1 MKKLTYIAAAALFAL
16 NLASCK
22 DEDGNPYPDGDGAVS
37 VSRVYL
43 LDADADE
50 AKGELKEREVTFA
63 RLGQTIRLEGANFG
77 GTLKVL
83 VNGYE
88 TYFNT
93 ALATDN
99 SMIFSL
105 SGTTPVAGADE
116 SVRNK
121 IQFVKSSGT
130 YSYDFT
136 IRAAS
141 PAISAI
147 SPSLPQPGET
157 VKVSGFNLEEVSEI
171 TLPGGVKVTDGI
183 VNAPEEETGEWF
195 TFVMP
200 SGITESGAISITGA
214 NGQAISGTYF
224 NDFDCFITDFDG
236 KGELGGWSATFSAD
250 DLVDDP
256 LNSGRGKVE
265 MLIPGLGVA
274 DAKYENG
281 VNPGVDHIE
290 FWATAGNDND
300 NDDWTRM
307 TSKIPAET
315 SLAELAIQFD
325 IYVDGVWSE
334 TGQLEISLANNL
346 NSYGY
351 GSANA
356 SPGNSGV
363 VSGAAVWVPWFDKSN
378 PAVPVPYAT
387 EAWQTVTIPLT
398 DFGEFADG
406 EAHVFQEAIDL
417 RNNCSYKNFL
427 VFASNANLKYGDEEG
442 QVYEAKVFDTKIY
455 IDNFRVVNTK
465 TTTVSDF

>member
-1 MKKLTYIAAAALFAL
+1 MKTKKILYIAAISSLL
-16 NLASCK
+16 LGYASCK
-22 DEDGNPYPDGDGAVS
+22 DEDGNPYPDGEGAVT
-37 VSRVYL
+37 VSKVYL
-43 LDADADE
+43 LDASDTT
-50 AKGELKEREVTFA
+50 GNKEREVSFA
-63 RLGQTIRLEGANFG
+63 RLGQTLRLEGSGFG
-77 GTLKVL
+77 GTKKIL

-93 ALATDN
+93 ALVTDN
-99 SMIFSL
+99 SLILSL
-105 SGTTPVAGADE
+105 SGSTPVAGADE

-121 IQFVKSSGT
+121 IQFVKNSNT
-130 YSYDFT
+130 YACDLV

-141 PAISAI
+141 PRISSI
-147 SPSLPQPGET
+147 SPSLPQVGET
-157 VKVSGFNLEEVSEI
+157 VKVSGYNLEEVSEI
-171 TLPGGVKVTDGI
+171 TLPGDVKVTDGI

-200 SGITESGAISITGA
+200 KGVTESGSISITGA
-214 NGQAISGTYF
+214 NGQAISGAYF

-236 KGELGGWSATFSAD
+236 KGELGSWSATWKTD

-256 LNSGRGKVE
+256 LNTGRGKVA
-265 MLIPGLGVA
+265 MLIPHLGET

-281 VNPGVDHIE
+281 INPGVDHIE
-290 FWATAGNDND
+290 FWATAGNDNA

-315 SLAELAIQFD
+315 SLSELAIQFD
-325 IYVDGVWSE
+325 IYVDGVWNE

-363 VSGAAVWVPWFDKSN
+363 VSGAAVWIPWFDKSN
-378 PAVPVPYAT
+378 PEVFTPYT
-387 EAWQTVTIPLT
+387 TDGWQTVTIPFT
-398 DFGEFADG
+398 DFGEFADD
-406 EAHVFQEAIDL
+406 EAHTFQEVIDL
-417 RNNCSYKNFL
+417 RNNCSYKNFE
-427 VFASNANLKYGDEEG
+427 VFASNANIKVDSDLTI
-442 QVYEAKVFDTKIY
+442 EAKTFDTKIY

-465 TTTVSDF
+465 TSVVKDF

>member
-200 SGITESGAISITGA
+200 SEITESGAISITGA

-224 NDFDCFITDFDG
+224 NDFD
-236 KGELGGWSATFSAD
+236 
-250 DLVDDP
+250 
-256 LNSGRGKVE
+256 
-265 MLIPGLGVA
+265 
-274 DAKYENG
+274 
-281 VNPGVDHIE
+281 
-290 FWATAGNDND
+290 
-300 NDDWTRM
+300 
-307 TSKIPAET
+307 
-315 SLAELAIQFD
+315 
-325 IYVDGVWSE
+325 
-334 TGQLEISLANNL
+334 
-346 NSYGY
+346 
-351 GSANA
+351 
-356 SPGNSGV
+356 
-363 VSGAAVWVPWFDKSN
+363 
-378 PAVPVPYAT
+378 
-387 EAWQTVTIPLT
+387 
-398 DFGEFADG
+398 
-406 EAHVFQEAIDL
+406 
-417 RNNCSYKNFL
+417 
-427 VFASNANLKYGDEEG
+427 
-442 QVYEAKVFDTKIY
+442 
-455 IDNFRVVNTK
+455 
-465 TTTVSDF
+465 

>member
-1 MKKLTYIAAAALFAL
+1 MNTNKIIYIAAISSLLMGFT
-16 NLASCK
+16 SCE
-22 DEDGNPYPDGDGAVS
+22 DEDGNPYPDGNGAVS
-37 VSRVYL
+37 VSKVFL
-43 LDADADE
+43 LDASDTT
-50 AKGELKEREVTFA
+50 GHKEREVEFA
-63 RLGQTIRLEGANFG
+63 RLGQTLRLEGSGFG
-77 GTLKVL
+77 GTTKVL

-93 ALATDN
+93 ALTTDN

-130 YSYDFT
+130 YSYDFV

-141 PAISAI
+141 PKITSI
-147 SPSLPQPGET
+147 SPSIPKPGET
-157 VKVSGFNLEEVSEI
+157 VKVSGVNLEEVSEV
-171 TLPGGVKVTDGI
+171 TLPGGISVSENI
-183 VNAPEEETGEWF
+183 VNAPEDESGEWF

-200 SGITESGAISITGA
+200 EGVSENGTITITGA
-214 NGQAISGTYF
+214 NGQAISGAYF

-236 KGELGGWSATFSAD
+236 NGELGGWSATWKTD

-256 LNSGRGKVE
+256 LNTGRGKVA
-265 MLIPGLGVA
+265 MLIPHLGEA

-281 VNPGVDHIE
+281 INPGVDHIE
-290 FWATAGNDND
+290 FWATAGNDNA

-315 SLAELAIQFD
+315 SLTELAIQFD
-325 IYVDGVWSE
+325 IYVDGVWNE

-356 SPGNSGV
+356 SAGNSGV
-363 VSGAAVWVPWFDKSN
+363 VSGAAVWIPWFDKSN
-378 PAVPVPYAT
+378 PEVLTPYTT
-387 EAWQTVTIPLT
+387 ESWQTVTIPFT
-398 DFGEFADG
+398 EFGEFADG
-406 EAHVFQEAIDL
+406 EAHTFQEVIDL
-417 RNNCSYKNFL
+417 RNSSSYKNFL
-427 VFASNANLKYGDEEG
+427 VFASNANLKYGSEEG
-442 QVYEAKVFDTKIY
+442 QTIEAKVFNTKIY
-455 IDNFRVVNTK
+455 LDNFRVVNTK
-465 TTTVSDF
+465 STTVSDF

>member
-1 MKKLTYIAAAALFAL
+1 MKTKKILYIAAISSLL
-16 NLASCK
+16 LGYASCK
-22 DEDGNPYPDGDGAVS
+22 DEDGNPYPDGEGAVT
-37 VSRVYL
+37 VSKVYL
-43 LDADADE
+43 LDASDTT
-50 AKGELKEREVTFA
+50 GNKEREVSFA
-63 RLGQTIRLEGANFG
+63 RLGQTLRLEGSGFG
-77 GTLKVL
+77 GTKKIL

-93 ALATDN
+93 ALVTDN
-99 SMIFSL
+99 SLILSL
-105 SGTTPVAGADE
+105 SGATPVAGADE

-121 IQFVKSSGT
+121 IQFVKNSNT
-130 YSYDFT
+130 YACDLV

-141 PAISAI
+141 PRISSI
-147 SPSLPQPGET
+147 SPSLPQVGET
-157 VKVSGFNLEEVSEI
+157 VKVSGYNLEEVSEI
-171 TLPGGVKVTDGI
+171 TLPGDVKVTDGI

-200 SGITESGAISITGA
+200 EGVTESGSISITGA
-214 NGQAISGTYF
+214 NGQAISGAYF

-236 KGELGGWSATFSAD
+236 KGELGSWSATWKTD

-256 LNSGRGKVE
+256 LNTGRGKVA
-265 MLIPGLGVA
+265 MLIPHLGET

-281 VNPGVDHIE
+281 INPGVDHIE
-290 FWATAGNDND
+290 FWATAGNDNA

-315 SLAELAIQFD
+315 SLSELAIQFD
-325 IYVDGVWSE
+325 IYVDGVWNE

-363 VSGAAVWVPWFDKSN
+363 VSGAAVWIPWFDKSN
-378 PAVPVPYAT
+378 PEVFTPYT
-387 EAWQTVTIPLT
+387 TDGWQTVTIPFT
-398 DFGEFADG
+398 DFGEFADD
-406 EAHVFQEAIDL
+406 EAHTFQEVIDL
-417 RNNCSYKNFL
+417 RNNCSYKNFE
-427 VFASNANLKYGDEEG
+427 VFASNANIKVDSDLTI
-442 QVYEAKVFDTKIY
+442 EAKTFDTKIY

-465 TTTVSDF
+465 TSVVKDF